1 MKTSERVYN
10 YIVDY
15 MTENQYS
22 PSIRDIMEGVGL
34 KSTSTVH
41 SHLCRLELNGKI
53 RFEGVRR
60 IYVEGYKFG
69 KDSRYTEV

>member
-1 MKTSERVYN
+1 MKTKDKIMKFIIE
-10 YIVDY
+10 Y

-22 PSIRDIMEGVGL
+22 PSIHEIMKATGL
-34 KSTSTVH
+34 KSTAAVH
-41 SHLCRLELNGKI
+41 GHLNRLQLNGKI

-69 KDSRYTEV
+69 KDSRYTQD